1 MNKDWTYIF
10 ATDGSSGYRR
20 VKSVFTERPARA
32 SWIRVASFKVAS
44 WIRNMR
50 EISCDD
56 PEQNIACR
64 GTLLTVSRL
73 GGPAKKKRWCRR
85 YVFMISEHV

>member
-20 VKSVFTERPARA
+20 VKSVFTERPAR
-32 SWIRVASFKVAS
+32 AS